1 MEKEIMLRRILLI
14 TLTCIGA
21 SGGLMTAI
29 AAAPL
34 TCPDAM
40 GSTAANDPSAL
51 KTLYSGATDSTASN
65 RLSELIT
72 ASLRSGIKPL
82 AIVNELV
89 SGYCPLVAADP
100 SLSDKQKV
108 DRVRRF
114 ARQVTGLAY
123 TPSDSDEVEVLVDIP
138 VAPSVL
144 NQVDQAASR
153 AGMSRDAWIER
164 AIGQQLANP

>member
-1 MEKEIMLRRILLI
+1 MENETMLRRVLLI
-14 TLTCIGA
+14 TLTCISA
-21 SGGLMTAI
+21 SGVVITPS

-34 TCPDAM
+34 TCPYVT
-40 GSTAANDPSAL
+40 GSTTANGPSAL
-51 KTLYSGATDSTASN
+51 KALFSGATDSTAST
-65 RLSELIT
+65 RLNELIT
-72 ASLRSGIKPL
+72 VALQSGIKPL
-82 AIVNELV
+82 EIVNELV

-144 NQVDQAASR
+144 NQVDQAAFR